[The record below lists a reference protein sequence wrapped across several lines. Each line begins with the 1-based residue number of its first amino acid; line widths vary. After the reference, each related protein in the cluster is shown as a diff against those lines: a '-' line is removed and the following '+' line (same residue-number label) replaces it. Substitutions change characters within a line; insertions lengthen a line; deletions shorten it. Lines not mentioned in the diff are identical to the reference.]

1 MNMSTENYHFKG
13 LPNLGNTC
21 YINSSIQ
28 SFLHSK
34 YLKVFLSTHDVSPNF
49 SSFDDYKTLMKDLK
63 SVLPSYFEL
72 FEQND
77 VHEFLMYYIDSIY
90 EKHKKH
96 FHIKNNVNNTS
107 AYKKLQFKCNEAWFK
122 NYSPIM
128 DTLYFQIIRQ
138 TECAVCNH
146 KNLNFENNSILEV
159 DIEGNDDDL
168 VSSIQRYFTSHYIED
183 WTCDKCNEK
192 SDKNR
197 VIQQLWFLP
206 KVLIVCVKRFKFTN
220 NKMMKLRN
228 TFKIP
233 DEIDMKTHCLQQN
246 CNYKY
251 KLSSVIN
258 HLGSSYYGHYNCDLI
273 TQNHNIIKIDDEFI
287 VNKTNNK
294 LNEENGYILFYEST
308 R

>member
-1 MNMSTENYHFKG
+1 MNNMTTVNYHFKG

-28 SFLHSK
+28 SFLYSK
-34 YLKVFLSTHDVSPNF
+34 HLKTFLSTHDIVANF
-49 SSFDDYKTLMKDLK
+49 TLFDDYKSLINDLK
-63 SVLPSYFEL
+63 STLPSYFDIY
-72 FEQND
+72 EQND

-96 FHIKNNVNNTS
+96 FTIKNNQPIDS

-122 NYSPIM
+122 NYSPVM

-138 TECAVCNH
+138 TECSVCNH

-168 VSSIQRYFTSHYIED
+168 ISSIQRYFTSHYVQD

-192 SDKNR
+192 SEKNR
-197 VIQQLWFLP
+197 VIQQLWHLP
-206 KVLIVCVKRFKFTN
+206 KVLIVCVKRFKFMN

-233 DEIDMKTHCLQQN
+233 NEIDLQNHCLQQKI
-246 CNYKY
+246 NYKY

-273 TQNHNIIKIDDEFI
+273 TQKDTIIKIDDEFI
-287 VNKTNNK
+287 INKTNNK
-294 LNEENGYILFYEST
+294 LNEENGYILFYET
-308 R
+308 T

>member
-1 MNMSTENYHFKG
+1 MTTVNYHFKG

-28 SFLHSK
+28 CFLHSK
-34 YLKVFLSTHDVSPNF
+34 HLKTFLSTHAVTANF
-49 SSFDDYKTLMKDLK
+49 TLFDDYKSLLNNLK
-63 SVLPSYFEL
+63 LTLPSYFTIY
-72 FEQND
+72 EQND
-77 VHEFLMYYIDSIY
+77 VHEFLMYYIDDIY

-96 FHIKNNVNNTS
+96 FTIKNNKHLDS

-138 TECAVCNH
+138 TECAMCNH

-159 DIEGNDDDL
+159 DIEGDDDDL
-168 VSSIQRYFTSHYIED
+168 TSSIQRYFTSHFVQD

-192 SDKNR
+192 TDKNR
-197 VIQQLWFLP
+197 VIQQLWYLP
-206 KVLIVCVKRFKFTN
+206 KVLIICVKRFKFTN
-220 NKMMKLRN
+220 NKMIKLRN

-233 DEIDMKTHCLQQN
+233 NEIDMQNYCLQQKI
-246 CNYKY
+246 NYKY
-251 KLSSVIN
+251 NISSVIN

-273 TQNHNIIKIDDEFI
+273 TKKDTIIKIDDEFI

-294 LNEENGYILFYEST
+294 LNEENGYILFYETS
-308 R
+308 

>member
-1 MNMSTENYHFKG
+1 MSTETCHFKG

-28 SFLHSK
+28 SFLHSNH
-34 YLKVFLSTHDVSPNF
+34 LKTFLSTHDVTANLL
-49 SSFDDYKTLMKDLK
+49 SFENYKSLINDLK
-63 SVLPSYFEL
+63 SVLPSYFAIYQ
-72 FEQND
+72 QND

-90 EKHKKH
+90 EKHKKR
-96 FHIKNNVNNTS
+96 FCIKNNDTSSDS

-128 DTLYFQIIRQ
+128 DTLYFQTVRQ
-138 TECAVCNH
+138 TECSVCNH

-159 DIEGNDDDL
+159 DIIDGNNDDL
-168 VSSIQRYFTSHYIED
+168 TSSIQRNFTSYYIED

-192 SDKNR
+192 SEKNR
-197 VIQQLWFLP
+197 VIQQLWYLP
-206 KVLIVCVKRFKFTN
+206 KVLIVCVKRFKFHN
-220 NKMMKLRN
+220 NTMMKLKN

-233 DEIDMKTHCLQQN
+233 NEINLQKHCLKQN
-246 CNYKY
+246 CNYEY

-273 TQNHNIIKIDDEFI
+273 TPKNAIIKIDDEI
-287 VNKTNNK
+287 IINKTNNK
-294 LNEENGYILFYEST
+294 LNEENCYILFYETT